1 MTSGNTA
8 AKAVLY
14 MKKGV
19 PNKIIELIAAD
30 RKPLKKMKLAVD
42 CKSTDELVADKVF
55 SEMEQTVVIIGGG
68 ADGIIELEGF
78 VATLCTLPRW
88 LQMFILAYKPEGA
101 AQRRG
106 QVEWMAYG
114 NHVARARR
122 HAALPR
128 L

>member
-1 MTSGNTA
+1 MTSGNTV

-88 LQMFILAYKPEGA
+88 LQMFILAYKEPLNDEDRLSGWPTA
-101 AQRRG
+101 TTSHVRAGMQRC
-106 QVEWMAYG
+106 
-114 NHVARARR
+114 
-122 HAALPR
+122 LDFD